1 VRTPWT
7 FHLHPDAW
15 ALAFVLIGAWW
26 VAVRRERART
36 LMPAVTPRQTGCWI
50 LGVAILWIGADWPMH
65 DVAERSLYSVHM
77 LQHLLFTLAAAPLL
91 LLGTPAWMAR
101 KILRP
106 AWLLR
111 AVRFGSRPLIALVLF
126 NGLLVFTHWPLIVE
140 QAVGHE
146 AIHFGL
152 HTLLVG
158 SALLM
163 WMPVASPL
171 LEIPR
176 LSFPGQMIYLFLQ
189 SLVPTV
195 PASFLTFGQRPLY
208 HVYEPFLRPWNISAL
223 ADQRT
228 AGLIMKILGG
238 LILWAVIT
246 VIWFR
251 WYSVEHNEGV
261 DVTAHRD
268 VDRDLNRTRL
278 GAR

>member
-1 VRTPWT
+1 MTPWT

-15 ALAFVLIGAWW
+15 ALAFVLIGTWW

-36 LMPAVTPRQTGCWI
+36 LAPAATPRQTACWM
-50 LGVAILWIGADWPMH
+50 LGVACLWVGADWPVH
-65 DVAERSLYSVHM
+65 DIAERSLYSVHM
-77 LQHLLFTLAAAPLL
+77 VQHMLFTLAAAPLL

-106 AWLLR
+106 TWVLR
-111 AVRFGSRPLIALVLF
+111 AVRFLSRPLIALVAF

-140 QAVGHE
+140 HSIGNE

-176 LSFPGQMIYLFLQ
+176 LSYPGQMIYLFLQ

-195 PASFLTFGQRPLY
+195 PASFLTFGQKPLY
-208 HVYEPFLRPWNISAL
+208 HVYEPFVRPWDISAL
-223 ADQRT
+223 ADQRA

-251 WYSVEHNEGV
+251 WYSVERDEGI
-261 DVTAHRD
+261 DVTAWRD
-268 VDRDLNRTRL
+268 VDRDLNRTKL
-278 GAR
+278 GTR

>member
-1 VRTPWT
+1 MTPWS

-15 ALAFVLIGAWW
+15 ALTFVLIGAWGW
-26 VAVRRERART
+26 AVRRERART
-36 LMPAVTPRQTGCWI
+36 GAAAVTAKQTACWM
-50 LGVAILWIGADWPMH
+50 LGVACLWIGADWPVH

-77 LQHLLFTLAAAPLL
+77 IQHMLFTLAAAPLL

-106 AWLLR
+106 EWLLR
-111 AVRFGSRPLIALVLF
+111 SARFLSRPLIALVVF

-140 QAVGHE
+140 ASVGHE

-152 HTLLVG
+152 HVLLVG
-158 SALLM
+158 SALVM

-176 LSFPGQMIYLFLQ
+176 LSYPGQMIYLFLQ

-195 PASFLTFGQRPLY
+195 PASFLTFGDRPLY
-208 HVYEPFLRPWNISAL
+208 HVYEPFLRPWDISAL

-238 LILWAVIT
+238 LVLWAVIT
-246 VIWFR
+246 VVWFR
-251 WYSVEHNEGV
+251 WYSVERNEGV
-261 DVTAHRD
+261 DVTAWRD
-268 VDRDLNRTRL
+268 VDRALNRTRL